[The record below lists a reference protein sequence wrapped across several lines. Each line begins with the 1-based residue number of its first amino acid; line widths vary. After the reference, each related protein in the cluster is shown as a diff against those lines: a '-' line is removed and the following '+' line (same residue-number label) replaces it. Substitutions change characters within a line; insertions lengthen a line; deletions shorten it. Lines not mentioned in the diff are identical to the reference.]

1 MKNVNFD
8 LLKLAKVIY
17 DYYVNEFESST
28 LNTTEIYN
36 ELVKGNIIGLAST
49 EAEYSEMVFEANLN
63 IAKLR
68 IEFVVDGGEY
78 VKALEFKSVE
88 DVTEYIQGVTF
99 DDLVDDDNFPGYS
112 KYEDE
117 EDAEEDE
124 DCQSALVSVNVVGDS
139 PALEISGNP
148 DHYFILRANPDS
160 KECGYEN
167 DFSEARHSKVL
178 EIWNEISYTK
188 PTEDKIK
195 LLLETIKELVEG
207 EVDEY
212 IFDTLKLVGD
222 KLKFFEFLLELD
234 NNEVNL
240 KDLLPRYVEW
250 SNFEN
255 TESEF
260 YSLPLKGSD
269 RIIVKHE
276 INILKEV

>member
-1 MKNVNFD
+1 MKNINFN

-28 LNTTEIYN
+28 LDVTEIYN

-49 EAEYSEMVFEANLN
+49 EADYSDMAFEANLN

-68 IEFVVDGGEY
+68 IEFVVDGAEY
-78 VKALEFKSVE
+78 VKGLEFNSVE
-88 DVTEYIQGVTF
+88 DITEYIQGVTF

-117 EDAEEDE
+117 EYTEEDE
-124 DCQSALVSVNVVGDS
+124 DSQSDLVSLNIVGNS

-148 DHYFILRANPDS
+148 DHYFILRSNPDS
-160 KECGYEN
+160 EECDYKN
-167 DFSEARHSKVL
+167 DFSEIRHSKIL
-178 EIWNEISYTK
+178 EIWNEISYAK
-188 PTEDKIK
+188 ATEDKIK
-195 LLLETIKELVEG
+195 LLLETIKELVKG
-207 EVDEY
+207 EVHPY

-222 KLKFFEFLLELD
+222 KLKFFEFLLVLD

-255 TESEF
+255 TESIF

-269 RIIVKHE
+269 RIIIKHE
-276 INILKEV
+276 INILNEV